1 MAKKGKLSDPV
12 QPLPDGQR
20 QGSAGA
26 AVPIGAFLF
35 ALAAGGALYLLVRAR
50 PQIREHRGRA
60 RPRPSGVPA
69 GKLKRRG
76 SIVFDLWPRVATR
89 WPLAVLTLAASLLA
103 ASGGLYAA
111 GHGGYGDAFTVPGAE
126 SQELIDLLKDRFP
139 TRSGDSAYV
148 VIHVPTGVQD
158 DEVAS
163 RVEALRRELRQ
174 LPQVVAASSPYETQ
188 GQISPDGSI
197 ALISVQYSE
206 PTSQLDRLVIRKLAD
221 AAKAA
226 NAPGFQVEA
235 GGAPLRRIEMQPP
248 GTSEIVGLVAAVV
261 ILLLAFGSIV
271 AMGVPIV
278 SAMIALVSGFFLVG
292 VAARFFALPSFTPQ
306 FAGMIGIGVG
316 IDYALLIVTRFREG
330 LGRGLSVAQ
339 SVATAARTAGRSVLF
354 AGFTVVIALLGLWSA
369 GIPAIGYVGTAAS
382 LVVALA
388 VLVAVF
394 VLPALLRIAGT
405 NIDRWQ
411 LPLLSAPVH
420 ESETG
425 VAYRWSRIVQRYP
438 IPCLALSLALLLLM
452 AAPLLDMRLGSS
464 DAGNNPES
472 LTSRR
477 AYDLL
482 ARGFGTG
489 FNGPILLGFSVDD
502 EDTRAIE
509 ELPGVLKDM
518 KGVAQV
524 TPPTF
529 NDDRSA
535 AVITLIPTTAP
546 QDEETVQLVHRLRAD
561 VKEKFAGTKVRPL
574 VGGPTALFIDIG
586 MKVAARMLLFFGAV
600 IGLSFLVL
608 LILFRSLVVAVKA
621 AIMNLLSIGASFGIL
636 VAIFQWGWLGDIVGV
651 YREGPIESFMPM
663 MLFAV
668 LFGLSMDYE
677 VFLVSR
683 IREEYLKT
691 GDNAEAVAR
700 GLSVTSRVISA
711 AAAIMIAVFLA
722 FAISDLRIV
731 KEFGMGLAAAIFVD
745 ATLVRL
751 VLVPA
756 VMQVMGNFNW
766 WCPRWLDRLIPR
778 LEIEAAD

>member
-1 MAKKGKLSDPV
+1 MRKDKSNNNGR
-12 QPLPDGQR
+12 PLPYRRR
-20 QGSAGA
+20 QGGKT
-26 AVPIGAFLF
+26 AFLV
-35 ALAAGGALYLLVRAR
+35 ALAAGGALCVLVRGW
-50 PQIREHRGRA
+50 PQIRQHRPRA
-60 RPRPSGVPA
+60 EPRPSSLPVWKPQ
-69 GKLKRRG
+69 RRA

-89 WPLAVLTLAASLLA
+89 WPLAVLALAAFLLA

-111 GHGGYGDAFTVPGAE
+111 SHGTYGDALTVPGAE

-139 TRSGDSAYV
+139 ARSGDSAYV

-158 DEVAS
+158 DEVAG
-163 RVEALRRELRQ
+163 RVEALRRELQQ
-174 LPQVVAASSPYETQ
+174 LPLVADASSPYESP

-197 ALISVQYSE
+197 ALISVLYAE
-206 PTSQLDRLVIRKLAD
+206 PSSQLDRSVIGKMVD
-221 AAKAA
+221 VAKAA
-226 NAPGFQVEA
+226 DAPGFQVEA
-235 GGAPLRRIEMQPP
+235 GGAPLRRTEMQPP
-248 GTSEIVGLVAAVV
+248 GTSEIVGLVAAVI
-261 ILLLAFGSIV
+261 ILLLAFGSIA

-278 SAMIALVSGFFLVG
+278 SAMIALVAGFFLVG
-292 VAARFFALPSFTPQ
+292 VAARFFELPSFTPQ

-330 LGRGLSVAQ
+330 LGRGLSVAG
-339 SVATAARTAGRSVLF
+339 SVAMAAHTAGRSVLF
-354 AGFTVVIALLGLWSA
+354 AGSTVVIALLGLWSA
-369 GIPAIGYVGTAAS
+369 GIPAVGYVGTAAS

-388 VLVAVF
+388 VLVALF
-394 VLPALLRIAGT
+394 ILPALLRIVGT

-411 LPLLSAPVH
+411 LPLLNAPVH
-420 ESETG
+420 ASESG
-425 VAYRWSRIVQRYP
+425 LAYRWSRIVQRYP
-438 IPCLALSLALLLLM
+438 IPCLVLSLALLLLM

-502 EDTRAIE
+502 GDTEAIE
-509 ELPGVLKDM
+509 ELPGVLKVTD
-518 KGVAQV
+518 GVAQV
-524 TPPTF
+524 SPPTF

-535 AVITLIPTTAP
+535 AVITVIPTTAP
-546 QDEETVQLVHRLRAD
+546 QDEETAQLVHRLRAD
-561 VKEKFAGTKVRPL
+561 LKETFAGTNVRPL

-586 MKVAARMLLFFGAV
+586 TKVGARMPFFFGAV

-608 LILFRSLVVAVKA
+608 LILFRSLVVAIKA

-636 VAIFQWGWLGDIVGV
+636 VAIFQWGWLGNIVGI

-683 IREEYLKT
+683 IREEYMKS

-722 FAISDLRIV
+722 FAISDLRVV
-731 KEFGMGLAAAIFVD
+731 KEFGVGLAVAILID

-756 VMQVMGNFNW
+756 VMQVMGDLNW

-778 LEIEAAD
+778 LEIEPGD

>member
-1 MAKKGKLSDPV
+1 V
-12 QPLPDGQR
+12 
-20 QGSAGA
+20 
-26 AVPIGAFLF
+26 
-35 ALAAGGALYLLVRAR
+35 
-50 PQIREHRGRA
+50 
-60 RPRPSGVPA
+60 
-69 GKLKRRG
+69 
-76 SIVFDLWPRVATR
+76 
-89 WPLAVLTLAASLLA
+89 AVLALAASLLA

-111 GHGGYGDAFTVPGAE
+111 GHGGYSDALTVPGAE
-126 SQELIDLLKDRFP
+126 SQDLIDLLKERFP
-139 TRSGDSAYV
+139 AQSGDSAYV
-148 VIHVPTGVQD
+148 VIHVPTGVQGD
-158 DEVAS
+158 GVAG
-163 RVEALRRELRQ
+163 RVEALRRELQQ
-174 LPQVVAASSPYETQ
+174 LPQVVAASSPYETP

-197 ALISVQYSE
+197 ALISVQYAE
-206 PTSQLDRLVIRKLAD
+206 PSSQLDRSVIEKMVDVAR
-221 AAKAA
+221 AAT
-226 NAPGFQVEA
+226 APGFEVEA
-235 GGAPLRRIEMQPP
+235 GGAPLRRLEMQPP
-248 GTSEIVGLVAAVV
+248 GTSEIVGLVAAII
-261 ILLLAFGSIV
+261 ILLLVFGSIV

-278 SAMIALVSGFFLVG
+278 SALIALVSGFFLVG
-292 VAARFFALPSFTPQ
+292 VAARFFEFPSFTPQ
-306 FAGMIGIGVG
+306 FASMIGIGVG

-330 LGRGLSVAQ
+330 LGRGLSVAG
-339 SVATAARTAGRSVLF
+339 SVAMAARTAGRSVLF
-354 AGFTVVIALLGLWSA
+354 AGSTVVIALLGLWSA
-369 GIPAIGYVGTAAS
+369 GIPAVGYAGTAAA

-394 VLPALLRIAGT
+394 FLPALLRIVGT

-420 ESETG
+420 ASERG
-425 VAYRWSRIVQRYP
+425 LAYRWSRIVQRYP
-438 IPCLALSLALLLLM
+438 IPCIVLSLALLLLM
-452 AAPLLDMRLGSS
+452 AAPVLDMRLGSS

-489 FNGPILLGFSVDD
+489 FNGPIILGFSVDD
-502 EDTRAIE
+502 GETGPIQA
-509 ELPGVLKDM
+509 LPGVLKNTE
-518 KGVAQV
+518 GVAQV
-524 TPPTF
+524 SQPTF
-529 NDDRSA
+529 NADRSA

-546 QDEETVQLVHRLRAD
+546 QDEKTAELVHRLRVD
-561 VKEKFAGTKVRPL
+561 LKQTFAGTNVRPF

-586 MKVAARMLLFFGAV
+586 TKVGARMPLFFGAV
-600 IGLSFLVL
+600 IGLGFLVL

-636 VAIFQWGWLGDIVGV
+636 VAIFQWGWLGGIVGV

-722 FAISDLRIV
+722 FAISDLRLI
-731 KEFGMGLAAAIFVD
+731 KEFGMGLAVAIFID

-756 VMQVMGNFNW
+756 VMQVMGDLNW